1 MNNSLVLSTF
11 ISQLDECLTDISVV
25 YTEDKRFVRCKMYFD
40 TLKQS
45 NPKMILTTWKTMV
58 SDKYDEQIQR
68 GDLSYFLEKDY
79 KEELTVYNPTIDQA
93 IQDLRKAIREM
104 SDVNKE
110 KAIQYIQNLCKLSK
124 LYV

>member
-1 MNNSLVLSTF
+1 MLSTF
-11 ISQLDECLTDISVV
+11 ISQLDECLTDISIL
-25 YTEDKRFVRCKMYFD
+25 YSDDKRFVRCKLYFD
-40 TLKQS
+40 TLKQT

-58 SDKYDEQIQR
+58 ADKYDEQIQK
-68 GDLSYFLEKDY
+68 GDVSYFLEKDY
-79 KEELTVYNPTIDQA
+79 KEELPIYNPTIDQA

-104 SDVNKE
+104 SDVNRD